1 MLAKKSR
8 LIYCC
13 FLVMMVASCA
23 QSAKNRT
30 PAFSKNA
37 NQGLQLKSPLSSEQK
52 IIEELTGKAVSRL
65 PSAGDLKNKPL
76 STQHYFAGLRA
87 AEVKNYIVAIK
98 QFNTVLKKYPQSKEV
113 KLAFSAKAKVYN
125 EMGLTEPA
133 SLNMRLAKSQK
144 NIKSKSRTASV
155 DSQKNNHYKGQKK
168 AKQ

>member
-1 MLAKKSR
+1 
-8 LIYCC
+8 
-13 FLVMMVASCA
+13 
-23 QSAKNRT
+23 
-30 PAFSKNA
+30 
-37 NQGLQLKSPLSSEQK
+37 
-52 IIEELTGKAVSRL
+52 
-65 PSAGDLKNKPL
+65 
-76 STQHYFAGLRA
+76 
-87 AEVKNYIVAIK
+87 
-98 QFNTVLKKYPQSKEV
+98 V